1 MSVGLVLVSHSV
13 LLAEGTAELAR
24 EMAPDVVVRPGAG
37 DVDGGLGTS
46 LERVQAALDD
56 VLGQADGAVVLA
68 DLGSAVLTVETAF
81 ELDEALAGRARLV
94 SAPFVEG
101 AVAAAV
107 TAQQGAGLDAVAAAA
122 EGAVTSIGPRPVL
135 ELVDAGDGG
144 GAAGTGVAGGGAGV
158 VAPPEAP
165 AGPSGPTGPE
175 RPAGP
180 VAAGAAG
187 DVVTARVT
195 VRNPLGLHARPAAV
209 LARTVA
215 DLGVPV
221 TIDGVDAT
229 SVLQLLALGAT
240 GGRELEVSARGERAE
255 AAVATVVGMVEGGFG
270 EV

>member
-24 EMAPDVVVRPGAG
+24 EMAPDVVVRAGAG
-37 DVDGGLGTS
+37 DSDGGLGTS
-46 LERVQAALDD
+46 LERVQAALDE
-56 VLGQADGAVVLA
+56 VLGQADAAVVLA

-81 ELDEALAGRARLV
+81 EVDESLAGRARLV

-135 ELVDAGDGG
+135 ELVDARDGG
-144 GAAGTGVAGGGAGV
+144 GAAGTEIGGGGGGV

-165 AGPSGPTGPE
+165 ARPSGPQE
-175 RPAGP
+175 LAGP
-180 VAAGAAG
+180 GAPDDG
-187 DVVTARVT
+187 DAVVTARVT

-209 LARTVA
+209 LARAVA

-240 GGRELEVSARGERAE
+240 GGRELEVTARGERAE
-255 AAVATVVGMVEGGFG
+255 AAVAAVVSMVEGGFG